1 MALAALKMKAL
12 VKKYWDVNGRFE
24 QSAWTSKGYPEWMGK
39 GPRSL
44 MASII
49 RLVEKL
55 FCFNVYAQTNSKSP
69 DKTEIWPGRVLM
81 LFALSMLSCR
91 YGCKKIKAIFGH
103 L

>member
-1 MALAALKMKAL
+1 MFPFYQILVSHTLLWTVAQMALAALKMKAL

-24 QSAWTSKGYPEWMGK
+24 QSAWTNKGYPEWMGK

-55 FCFNVYAQTNSKSP
+55 FCFNVNAQIKSKSL
-69 DKTEIWPGRVLM
+69 DKTEIWPSQV
-81 LFALSMLSCR
+81 
-91 YGCKKIKAIFGH
+91 
-103 L
+103 

>member
-49 RLVEKL
+49 RLVE
-55 FCFNVYAQTNSKSP
+55 N
-69 DKTEIWPGRVLM
+69 
-81 LFALSMLSCR
+81 
-91 YGCKKIKAIFGH
+91 
-103 L
+103 